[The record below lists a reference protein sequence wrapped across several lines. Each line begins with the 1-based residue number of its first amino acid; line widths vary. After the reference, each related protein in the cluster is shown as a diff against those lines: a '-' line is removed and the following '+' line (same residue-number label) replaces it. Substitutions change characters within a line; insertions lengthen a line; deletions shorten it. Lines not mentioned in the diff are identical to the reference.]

1 LPNSSAYATFFIRD
15 SRIKNMNLKPQ
26 DFLVALKLVALGE
39 QHWTY
44 ARLAHELG
52 LSASE
57 THAAVKRG
65 LASGL
70 LADASIARAYA
81 AASAPAQ
88 ALTAREASAPALLGA
103 SAKRASSKRASSKR
117 EAAEPRSH
125 LDSGAVVNRHNLAE
139 FTLHGAKYAFPPTRL
154 PVGPGV
160 PTSHAAPAFAGVFA
174 PGHAPLV
181 WPEAQGAV
189 RGEGLTPLHPCV
201 PGAALRDPAL
211 YELLAL
217 FDALR
222 AGRARERGMAQT
234 RLQKLIAPAAAAPA
248 VANKRR
254 G

>member
-1 LPNSSAYATFFIRD
+1 
-15 SRIKNMNLKPQ
+15 MNLKPQ
-26 DFLVALKLVALGE
+26 DFLVALKLLALGD

-57 THAAVKRG
+57 THAAVQRG
-65 LASGL
+65 LAAGL
-70 LADASIARAYA
+70 LADASLARAHAVKTTAKA
-81 AASAPAQ
+81 AALA
-88 ALTAREASAPALLGA
+88 TVVRT
-103 SAKRASSKRASSKR
+103 
-117 EAAEPRSH
+117 H
-125 LDSGAVVNRHNLAE
+125 LDSAALVNHRNLAE
-139 FTLHGAKYAFPPTRL
+139 FALHGAKYAFTAERL

-174 PGHAPLV
+174 DGHEPLV
-181 WPEAQGAV
+181 WPDAHGSV
-189 RGEGLTPLHPCV
+189 RGEGLLPLHPCV

-222 AGRARERGMAQT
+222 AGRARERGMATT
-234 RLQKLIAPAAAAPA
+234 RLQKLIAPEPAALR
-248 VANKRR
+248 KGTRH

>member
-1 LPNSSAYATFFIRD
+1 MS
-15 SRIKNMNLKPQ
+15 LKPQ

-44 ARLAHELG
+44 ARLAGELG

-57 THAAVKRG
+57 AHAAVKRG

-70 LADASIARAYA
+70 LADASIARAHA
-81 AASAPAQ
+81 AAQAPARPLV
-88 ALTAREASAPALLGA
+88 AHEASAVGLGRPAA
-103 SAKRASSKRASSKR
+103 RQIDKRV
-117 EAAEPRSH
+117 AAPARSH

-139 FTLHGAKYAFPPTRL
+139 FALHGAKYVFPPERL

-174 PGHAPLV
+174 PGHEPLV
-181 WPEAQGAV
+181 WPHPQGSV
-189 RGEGLTPLHPCV
+189 RGEGLAPLHPCV
-201 PGAALRDPAL
+201 PGAALSDPAL

-234 RLQKLIAPAAAAPA
+234 RLQKLIAPAIPAPA
-248 VANKRR
+248 GKRR

>member
-1 LPNSSAYATFFIRD
+1 MFSIRE
-15 SRIKNMNLKPQ
+15 SRIENMNLKPQ
-26 DFLVALKLVALGE
+26 DFLVALKLIALGE

-57 THAAVKRG
+57 AHAAVKRG
-65 LASGL
+65 LLSGL

-81 AASAPAQ
+81 AGRAPAR
-88 ALTAREASAPALLGA
+88 TPVAREAPASALLGA
-103 SAKRASSKRASSKR
+103 AAKRASSRR
-117 EAAEPRSH
+117 DAAEPLSH

-139 FTLHGAKYAFPPTRL
+139 FALHGAKYAFPAERL

-174 PGHAPLV
+174 PGHEPLV
-181 WPEAQGAV
+181 WPDARGAV
-189 RGEGLTPLHPCV
+189 RGEGLVPLHPCV
-201 PGAALRDPAL
+201 PGAALQDPAL

-234 RLQKLIAPAAAAPA
+234 RLQKLIAPDAQTAS
-248 VANKRR
+248 KRR

>member
-1 LPNSSAYATFFIRD
+1 
-15 SRIKNMNLKPQ
+15 MNLKPQ

-57 THAAVKRG
+57 AHAAVKRG
-65 LASGL
+65 LGAGL
-70 LADASIARAYA
+70 LADAGIARAYA
-81 AASAPAQ
+81 AARAPVRP
-88 ALTAREASAPALLGA
+88 LVAREASARGLA
-103 SAKRASSKRASSKR
+103 SASRRA
-117 EAAEPRSH
+117 AAEPLSH

-139 FTLHGAKYAFPPTRL
+139 FALHGAKYAFPPERL

-160 PTSHAAPAFAGVFA
+160 PTSHSAPAFAGVFA
-174 PGHAPLV
+174 PGHEALV

-189 RGEGLTPLHPCV
+189 RGEGLAPLHPCV

-234 RLQKLIAPAAAAPA
+234 RLQKLIAPDAAAPA
-248 VANKRR
+248 AAGKRR